1 MASIPTT
8 VTAITEMV
16 SGRMVAVLIKPIARQ
31 PTLHVI
37 RMLVKQLANFAIH
50 FDTTTWGGL
59 DGYLPFVLNQ

>member
-1 MASIPTT
+1 
-8 VTAITEMV
+8 
-16 SGRMVAVLIKPIARQ
+16 MVAVLIKPIARQ

-37 RMLVKQLANFAIH
+37 RMLVKQLPNFAIH